1 MANTM
6 LGFDSLAVH
15 FFVPKRGN
23 LIGMVLIVDVLG
35 AVVPEMFLEI
45 AHDNCLFI
53 YKSRI
58 TISKNQE
65 NLQFT
70 ISN

>member
-1 MANTM
+1 M

-53 YKSRI
+53 NI
-58 TISKNQE
+58 NQE
-65 NLQFT
+65 
-70 ISN
+70 